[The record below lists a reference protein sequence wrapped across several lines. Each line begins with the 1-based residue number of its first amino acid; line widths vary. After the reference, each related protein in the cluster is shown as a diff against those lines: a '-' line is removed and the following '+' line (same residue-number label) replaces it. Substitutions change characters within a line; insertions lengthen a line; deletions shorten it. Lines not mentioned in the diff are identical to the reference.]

1 MEPVIKLN
9 KYEAIKAIIN
19 TINTMD
25 IKGYNNCSAVVGCI
39 QYLNKLQEKL
49 EMEDQ
54 ETTRRIE
61 TLMKK
66 IAELEGTDENA
77 DGDH

>member
-1 MEPVIKLN
+1 MEPKFN
-9 KYEAIKAIIN
+9 KFEAIKAIIN
-19 TINTMD
+19 TINAMD
-25 IKGYNNCSAVVGCI
+25 VKGYNNCSAVVGCI
-39 QYLNKLQEKL
+39 QYLNKLQEEL

-66 IAELEGTDENA
+66 IAELEGTDENS
-77 DGDH
+77 DCNN